1 MPSIAFT
8 AHLREIGPVDPVPC
22 GATTLADLLDAVEAE
37 YPRVKS
43 YVLDDQGRLRKH
55 IAVFVDGALEPRE
68 TALRKPLATGAK
80 VYVMQALSGG

>member
-8 AHLREIGPVDPVPC
+8 SHLREIGPVEPVSC
-22 GATTLADLLDAVEAE
+22 GGETLADLLAAVDAD

-55 IAVFVDGALEPRE
+55 IAVFVDGTLQPRDVV
-68 TALRKPLATGAK
+68 LGMRLAGQAK

>member
-8 AHLREIGPVDPVPC
+8 SHLREIGPVEPVSC
-22 GATTLADLLDAVEAE
+22 GGETLSDLLAAVDAD

-55 IAVFVDGALEPRE
+55 IAVFVDGTLQQRDIV
-68 TALRKPLATGAK
+68 LGMKLAGQAK

>member
-8 AHLREIGPVDPVPC
+8 AHLREIGPVEPLSGR
-22 GATTLADLLDAVEAE
+22 GATVADLLDMVAAD

-43 YVLDDQGRLRKH
+43 YVLDDQGRVRKH
-55 IAVFVDGALEPRE
+55 VAVFIDGSLQPRERVLTVPLEP
-68 TALRKPLATGAK
+68 TAK